1 MKYLLIAAAVLAGV
15 FFFNR
20 SGSSAEI
27 SYEELQRL
35 LQNGSPVTLL
45 DVRTRQE
52 YDGGHIPGA
61 LLLPYDEVEQQ
72 AAALLPDKSREIVV
86 YCRSGRRSAIA
97 AETLGRLGYEKVSDF
112 GAVSRWKGELEK

>member
-72 AAALLPDKSREIVV
+72 AAALLPDKSRKIVV

>member
-97 AETLGRLGYEKVSDF
+97 AETLGRLGYEKS
-112 GAVSRWKGELEK
+112 AISAR